1 MYIYIY
7 IYNIHIL
14 CPAEAPTEQTPLV
27 LDGMFPGH
35 QKAKPAPPGAQY
47 CYYCYDSYHE
57 WHY

>member
-1 MYIYIY
+1 MYIY